1 MWYNIEN
8 ELRGQPMDRLRTE
21 LYIINRALANMSRW
35 AYLTDDDEQMKK
47 ELEKRKKFLE
57 FLIENA

>member
-1 MWYNIEN
+1 
-8 ELRGQPMDRLRTE
+8 MDRLRTE
-21 LYIINRALANMSRW
+21 LYIINRVLENMSHW

-57 FLIENA
+57 FLLENA

>member
-1 MWYNIEN
+1 
-8 ELRGQPMDRLRTE
+8 MDRLRTE
-21 LYIINRALANMSRW
+21 LYTINRVLANMSHW

-57 FLIENA
+57 FLLENA